1 MIESGRSPENGQT
14 YCRANTRLL
23 TDVRVGGRG
32 RREAVPRLAFVS
44 GLIRRKATDRDNN
57 RPGLSVQMRLRTS
70 VPATA
75 ISVVGGLRR
84 APR

>member
-1 MIESGRSPENGQT
+1 MIESAVARERTNVLPG
-14 YCRANTRLL
+14 NTRLL

-44 GLIRRKATDRDNN
+44 GLIRRKATDRDDN
-57 RPGLSVQMRLRTS
+57 RPSSSVQMRLADVR
-70 VPATA
+70 P
-75 ISVVGGLRR
+75 GYCHKRRRGLRR